1 VSWGVVS
8 LGGMLLIVKSRM
20 MMEAAH
26 RMNVSLT
33 VLDSYDSP
41 ASLLSSKE
49 QVIGSFK
56 KSDDIIKLAKKVD
69 VITVEIE
76 HVDTATLDNL
86 TVQVHPSPK
95 AIKIIQDKYLQ
106 KEFLSLNKLE
116 IGEYKQVLTRQ
127 DVEDGIEEWGL
138 PVMLKSKVM
147 AYDGRGNYLIKTKE
161 EIDAAIKVLGDKL
174 YMEKF
179 LDFKKELAVMVARDL
194 EGNLAVYE
202 TVETIQ
208 RNNICHLVIAPA
220 QIDGD
225 LRKKAQEIAKRA
237 IKSLDGAG
245 IFGVELFLLKDD
257 SIVINEI
264 APRPHN
270 SGHYTIE
277 ACYTSQFEQHLRAIL
292 GLPLGDPSLK
302 VNAAIMINILGDGND
317 ETTLQPCL
325 KSLEIPGATMH
336 LYGKKI
342 CKVGRKMGHITLVG
356 ESMSELFERLATLSN
371 PLDIPLFPLVSVIMG
386 SDSDLEKVKPGLE
399 ILEKFRVPF
408 EVDIVSAHRT
418 PERMLEWA
426 KNAHN
431 RGIKVVIAAA
441 GGAAHLPGMVAAVT
455 PLPVIGLPI
464 SLSVLDGLDSLY
476 SIVQMPRGVPV
487 ATVAINNS
495 VNAALLSCRILGSSI
510 SSISRLLLEYK
521 TTQESIVMDKVSVLK
536 KTGYSNYHYQ

>member
-1 VSWGVVS
+1 
-8 LGGMLLIVKSRM
+8 M

-33 VLDSYDSP
+33 VLDSQDSP

-49 QVIGSFK
+49 QVVGSFK
-56 KSDDIIKLAKKVD
+56 EKEDIIKLSERVD

-76 HVDTATLDNL
+76 HVDTQTLEQL
-86 TVQVHPSPK
+86 KVQVHPSPK
-95 AIKIIQDKYLQ
+95 AIRIIQDKYLQ
-106 KEFLSLNKLE
+106 KEFLALNNLE
-116 IGEYKQVLTRQ
+116 IGEFKQVYTRQ
-127 DVEDGIEEWGL
+127 DVMDGIQKWGL
-138 PVMLKSKVM
+138 PVMLKSKVL
-147 AYDGRGNYLIKTKE
+147 AYDGRGNYLIRKE
-161 EIDAAIKVLGDKL
+161 DDIDVAMKALGDKL

-179 LDFKKELAVMVARDL
+179 LNFKKELAVMVARDL
-194 EGNLAVYE
+194 SGNLAVYE

-208 RNNICHLVIAPA
+208 KDNICHLVIVPA

-225 LRKKAQEIAKRA
+225 LRVKAQEIAKRA

-245 IFGVELFLLKDD
+245 IFGVELFLLQDD

-302 VNAAIMINILGDGND
+302 VNAAIMMNILGDGKS
-317 ETTLQPCL
+317 ETTFQPCL

-356 ESMSELFERLATLSN
+356 ESMSELFERLATLAS

-399 ILEKFRVPF
+399 ILEKFRIPF

-418 PERMLEWA
+418 PERMLNWA

-431 RGIKVVIAAA
+431 RGIKVIIAAA

-495 VNAALLSCRILGSSI
+495 VNAALLSCRILGSSLK
-510 SSISRLLLEYK
+510 SVSRLLEEYK
-521 TTQESIVMDKVSVLK
+521 NSQETIVMNKVSVLK
-536 KTGYSNYHYQ
+536 QNGYRKYHA